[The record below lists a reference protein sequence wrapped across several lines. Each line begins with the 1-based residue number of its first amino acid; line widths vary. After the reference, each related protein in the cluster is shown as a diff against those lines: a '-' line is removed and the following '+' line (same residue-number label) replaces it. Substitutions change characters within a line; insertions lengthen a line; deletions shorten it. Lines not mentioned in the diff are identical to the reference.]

1 MTDVSGPDG
10 PTDPT
15 GAAGPGDERSLLS
28 GYLDGELT
36 RDEQQVVD
44 ARLASSAEW
53 RAELQAVRTARTAVR
68 GLAEREAP
76 LGFWE
81 RVTAAVAAAD
91 DPAAAR
97 DPAGRADTDAQ
108 RRRRGERAGERNR
121 VVAWVA
127 AAAAAAV
134 IVAVFLIP
142 GREQVRPDVTAV
154 ATQHAASSSELGD
167 PISGLVPLGPLQ
179 GRR

>member
-1 MTDVSGPDG
+1 
-10 PTDPT
+10 
-15 GAAGPGDERSLLS
+15 
-28 GYLDGELT
+28 
-36 RDEQQVVD
+36 
-44 ARLASSAEW
+44 
-53 RAELQAVRTARTAVR
+53 
-68 GLAEREAP
+68 
-76 LGFWE
+76 
-81 RVTAAVAAAD
+81 
-91 DPAAAR
+91 
-97 DPAGRADTDAQ
+97 
-108 RRRRGERAGERNR
+108 

-142 GREQVRPDVTAV
+142 GREQVRPDVTAG